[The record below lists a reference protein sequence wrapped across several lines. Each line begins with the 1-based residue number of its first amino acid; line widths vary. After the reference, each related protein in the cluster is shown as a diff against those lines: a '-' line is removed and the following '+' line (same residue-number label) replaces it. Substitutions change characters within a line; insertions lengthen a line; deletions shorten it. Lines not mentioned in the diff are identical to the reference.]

1 MAPNHTLSLC
11 EPRANQCIPSL
22 TRLIP
27 TANFRLCV
35 TELASDMLRS
45 VGLSSHFHATKVLD
59 ISRFSGGRRESDT
72 GHAPHTPLLRSSTRI
87 DSSEAQVEALPLGCT
102 SPFAGLGGW
111 SRAGARTPLL

>member
-59 ISRFSGGRRESDT
+59 ISRFSGGSQGVAHSRDT
-72 GHAPHTPLLRSSTRI
+72 HRTRLCSEVRHGLILARLR
-87 DSSEAQVEALPLGCT
+87 
-102 SPFAGLGGW
+102 
-111 SRAGARTPLL
+111 

>member
-1 MAPNHTLSLC
+1 MQLACSLQPAGGSWVSICWGGGLQVAPNHPLSLC

-72 GHAPHTPLLRSSTRI
+72 GHTAHASAPKFDT
-87 DSSEAQVEALPLGCT
+87 D
-102 SPFAGLGGW
+102 
-111 SRAGARTPLL
+111 